1 MNSHELCSDQ
11 LYMWSVLNDRANHP
25 RPQATPQA
33 IAAQAA
39 ATGLGPSR
47 LLDRALQALR
57 QSKLQVRSGSWPW
70 TQVLPVS
77 KLPGPLAADGLRSP
91 GRARAGQPVL
101 GQLHPGSGDL
111 GGDLRDQPRTA
122 ASARAALR
130 FGGELDTFVPH
141 RSHRP
146 ASWRDA
152 ARQHAHRHDRGRPD
166 AHALR
171 GGQR

>member
-1 MNSHELCSDQ
+1 MNSHELFSDQ
-11 LYMWSVLNDRANHP
+11 SYMWSVWNDRAKHL

-39 ATGLGPSR
+39 TTGRCPSGY
-47 LLDRALQALR
+47 LDRALQALR
-57 QSKLQVRSGSWPW
+57 QSKLQVRQWPRPW
-70 TQVLPVS
+70 AQVLPVRE
-77 KLPGPLAADGLRSP
+77 LPRQVAADGLRPP
-91 GRARAGQPVL
+91 GRARPGQRAF
-101 GQLHPGSGDL
+101 GQLRPGSRAL

-130 FGGELDTFVPH
+130 CSGEPDNPVAH

-146 ASWRDA
+146 AGGRDA
-152 ARQHAHRHDRGRPD
+152 AGQHAHRHDRGRRN